1 MEHRINPR
9 TMTRGSDWRWVV
21 LHQLTTAERTALGDS
36 LDACGLDWR
45 EHADC
50 PYVPVEF
57 SGREEH
63 MDQLLGILDAPQPEL
78 AELITNLIRGNAP
91 ACFRHASGKIPLDR
105 PLVMGVINTTPDSF
119 SDGGQWLSTD
129 AAVTH
134 GLELVAQGA
143 DILDIG
149 GESTRP
155 GAAPVSAAAEMDR
168 VLPAI
173 ERLARETDRPISIDT
188 SKASVAREAL
198 TRGAVIVND
207 VTGFHGDPDIA
218 SVVAEAGAGAVLM
231 HLQGVPQTM
240 QSAPGYDDL
249 LFRVTHYWRQG
260 LRLAREAGI
269 ADEQIL
275 LDPGIGFGKTLS
287 NNLELLR
294 RLPELGSLGHGLLLG
309 TSRKSFI
316 KMGLEQFW
324 DETPND
330 CCQAEPRNRIWGTAA
345 SVACAV
351 AGGVAAIRVHD
362 VAAMRQVADL
372 AYLIR
377 GGTN

>member
-1 MEHRINPR
+1 M
-9 TMTRGSDWRWVV
+9 
-21 LHQLTTAERTALGDS
+21 
-36 LDACGLDWR
+36 
-45 EHADC
+45 
-50 PYVPVEF
+50 
-57 SGREEH
+57 
-63 MDQLLGILDAPQPEL
+63 
-78 AELITNLIRGNAP
+78 
-91 ACFRHASGKIPLDR
+91 
-105 PLVMGVINTTPDSF
+105 
-119 SDGGQWLSTD
+119 
-129 AAVTH
+129 
-134 GLELVAQGA
+134 
-143 DILDIG
+143 
-149 GESTRP
+149 
-155 GAAPVSAAAEMDR
+155 SAAAEMDR